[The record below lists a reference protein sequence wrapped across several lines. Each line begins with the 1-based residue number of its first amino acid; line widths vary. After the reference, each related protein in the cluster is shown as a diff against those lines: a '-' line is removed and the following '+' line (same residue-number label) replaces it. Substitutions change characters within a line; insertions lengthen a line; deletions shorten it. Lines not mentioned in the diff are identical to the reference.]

1 MDPIL
6 AIFLIVAISII
17 VGVCAFFIG
26 VQYRKK
32 VGEDKIGS
40 AETEAKRIIEE
51 AQRSAEATKKEAV
64 IAGVG
69 NRVEIWSKSE
79 WNEESNETEMD
90 PAEVARNMEAYGI

>member
-64 IAGVG
+64 IY
-69 NRVEIWSKSE
+69 SSFL
-79 WNEESNETEMD
+79 
-90 PAEVARNMEAYGI
+90 AR